1 MTHVV
6 QRFGPIVAS
15 VLVALVGCDA
25 ESAGSPSG
33 AEGGADGTGGGG
45 GSGSTTSAGGG
56 GLGGDPGAGGVGGS
70 GGGGGQ
76 SPMPSPTCDA
86 TAKTGDYCGGD
97 KVSNADPS
105 TLYRCNGP
113 GPATVQ
119 EICALGCVVAPP
131 GYDDYCE
138 LGLPECPHDPTI
150 LKYGL
155 CPDASDRFRCVGIAA
170 TDISQ
175 TIGNAPASAGT
186 HAQDGTIDGVD
197 YCAATDLRTVGL
209 TDADVYQLV
218 DELASQGYA
227 AFFRDPGKDGWPSS
241 EARHIHAIY
250 VGVPMKSALQAQ
262 VHDWLDGLNGLAS
275 HAPYA
280 FYQADPAKKLLV
292 EQLFAQFN

>member
-1 MTHVV
+1 MLHLI
-6 QRFGPIVAS
+6 RRSHRLVAS
-15 VLVALVGCDA
+15 LLVALVGCDT
-25 ESAGSPSG
+25 ESASSSSG
-33 AEGGADGTGGGG
+33 GEGGSQGTGGA
-45 GSGSTTSAGGG
+45 GSSSSTTSAAGGG
-56 GLGGDPGAGGVGGS
+56 GMGGEPGSGGVGGA
-70 GGGGGQ
+70 GGQ
-76 SPMPSPTCDA
+76 ASTPSPTCDA

-97 KVSNADPS
+97 KVSDADPS
-105 TLYRCNGP
+105 TLYRCDGP

-119 EICALGCVVAPP
+119 EDCALGCVVAPP

-138 LGLPECPHDPTI
+138 LGLPECPHNSTI

-197 YCAATDLRTVGL
+197 YCAATDLRTQGL

-275 HAPYA
+275 HTPYA
-280 FYQADPAKKLLV
+280 FYQADPAKKLLI